1 MTNLTKR
8 EQEVY
13 KAIIN
18 NVEGLSTKELAKSLN
33 IQPSSF
39 NTYTLNIFQKYC
51 VCSRTE
57 LIVKHYHALM
67 RKHKLEQGDFYGI
80 LE

>member
-1 MTNLTKR
+1 MTKLTKR

-67 RKHKLEQGDFYGI
+67 RKHKLDQGEFYGM

>member
-1 MTNLTKR
+1 MTKLTKR

-33 IQPSSF
+33 IQPSSW
-39 NTYTLNIFQKYC
+39 NT
-51 VCSRTE
+51 R
-57 LIVKHYHALM
+57 VKL
-67 RKHKLEQGDFYGI
+67 
-80 LE
+80 